1 MPHICNSLTDAIVLS
16 IGRPVTQVPHPLSLI
31 RFVLHFLLYSH
42 QNLVPHLGTFLFCY
56 NDNMKSFAA
65 TLALILIVA
74 NHQVAGFGGSFAGSK
89 LSTSVVNSGSIS
101 MEYIPK

>member
-1 MPHICNSLTDAIVLS
+1 
-16 IGRPVTQVPHPLSLI
+16 
-31 RFVLHFLLYSH
+31 
-42 QNLVPHLGTFLFCY
+42 
-56 NDNMKSFAA
+56 MKSFAA
-65 TLALILIVA
+65 TLALVLIVA